1 MKHHRFQYN
10 INEQDSIEV
19 QFDYDE
25 NEDCISNI
33 NLYSNFISGL
43 PANPK
48 LEFID
53 NELRF
58 KTNFTKIINEQVV
71 EMFEYSND
79 NLSRSLIK
87 EIYKTIGKKL
97 PNT

>member
-10 INEQDSIEV
+10 VNDQDSIEV
-19 QFDYDE
+19 QFDYNE

-33 NLYSNFISGL
+33 HIHSNFISGL

-48 LEFID
+48 LEFYN

-58 KTNFTKIINEQVV
+58 KANFIKIINEKAVDV
-71 EMFEYSND
+71 FKFSND
-79 NLSRSLIK
+79 DLSRSLIK
-87 EIYKTIGKKL
+87 EIYKIIG
-97 PNT
+97 